1 LATILNIEYFYPGMV
16 SAMSDQDGWHRDS
29 KGNEHFYSHDAEWAN
44 RDIRQ
49 KEAARG
55 SSGSSSNSGSNDAAN
70 RFQFIISIAGAACL
84 LAAHKLWVVVEK
96 SMKVSGYS
104 PVVSDRVGLAAALA
118 LIALGGVLVWK
129 APGYLGKSVVCILY
143 ALITGYLIL

>member
-1 LATILNIEYFYPGMV
+1 MM

-29 KGNEHFYSHDAEWAN
+29 KGNEHFYSHDAEWAD
-44 RDIRQ
+44 RDMRQ
-49 KEAARG
+49 KQAART
-55 SSGSSSNSGSNDAAN
+55 SSSNSGSNDAAN

-129 APGYLGKSVVCILY
+129 APGYLGKSIVCISY

>member
-1 LATILNIEYFYPGMV
+1 
-16 SAMSDQDGWHRDS
+16 MSDQDGWHRDS
-29 KGNEHFYSHDAEWAN
+29 KGNEHFYAHDAEWAD
-44 RDIRQ
+44 RDMRQ
-49 KEAARG
+49 NQAART
-55 SSGSSSNSGSNDAAN
+55 SSSNSGSNDAAN

-84 LAAHKLWVVVEK
+84 FAAHKLWVVVEK

-104 PVVSDRVGLAAALA
+104 PVVSDRVGLAAGLA

-129 APGYLGKSVVCILY
+129 APGYLGKSIVCILY

>member
-1 LATILNIEYFYPGMV
+1 MM

-29 KGNEHFYSHDAEWAN
+29 KGNEHFYSHDAEWAD
-44 RDIRQ
+44 RDMRQ
-49 KEAARG
+49 KQAART
-55 SSGSSSNSGSNDAAN
+55 SSSNSGSNDAAN

-104 PVVSDRVGLAAALA
+104 PVVSDRVGLAAAIC